1 MLVAQITD
9 IHIGF
14 DPGNPDE
21 YNQLRF
27 DAILGEIAR
36 GPNRP
41 EALLLTGDLTDLGDD
56 DSYARLAASVAAF
69 GVPIIPCV
77 GNHDDRDAFS
87 RAFPGFTDEAG
98 FVQYERDLG
107 PLRLIVVDTLEPGRH
122 GGAFCETRAAWLSAR
137 LAERPET
144 PTFIVMHHPPIDCG
158 IEWMTTHNDEPWVRR
173 FRATVAGAG
182 QLRGL
187 ICGHLHRSIAVSW
200 AGLTVAICSSSAPQ
214 VTLDLSPI
222 DPDSPDKRAMIIAE
236 DPAYALHYWN
246 GQDLISFFH
255 QAGHEAVLAR
265 FDEKLQ
271 PLVRTLI
278 NERPM

>member
-14 DPGNPDE
+14 DPGNDRE
-21 YNQLRF
+21 YNQLRLEM
-27 DAILGEIAR
+27 ILDELRA

-41 EALLLTGDLTDLGDD
+41 DLFLLTGDLTDRGDS
-56 DSYARLAASVAAF
+56 DSYARLAATLADID
-69 GVPIIPCV
+69 VPMLPCV
-77 GNHDDRDAFS
+77 GNHDDRAAFS
-87 RAFPGFTDEAG
+87 AHFPGFLDPQG
-98 FVQYERDLG
+98 FVQYEWDVG
-107 PLRLIVVDTLEPGRH
+107 PLRLIVIDTLEPGRH
-122 GGAFCETRAAWLSAR
+122 GGAFCERRAAWLSDR
-137 LAERPET
+137 LAERQDK
-144 PTFIVMHHPPIDCG
+144 PTYIVMHHPPIDCG
-158 IEWMTTHNDEPWVRR
+158 IEWMTTHNDEPWVQR

-187 ICGHLHRSIAVSW
+187 ICGHLHRSLTVNW

-222 DPDSPDKRAMIIAE
+222 DPEAPDGRAMIIAE

-265 FDEKLQ
+265 FDDKLQ
-271 PLVRTLI
+271 GLVRDLI
-278 NERPM
+278 NERPC